1 MDAIWD
7 IMAITARKHVLED
20 AKEENAIE
28 RADNA
33 MWNV

>member
-1 MDAIWD
+1 MDAMWD